1 MTPGFLPPVFDL
13 ALAFDTIPHVVVVPG
28 QPAGCC
34 SLALILCGSGAYIRA
49 APFNQTHFCA
59 LSLNAGK

>member
-1 MTPGFLPPVFDL
+1 
-13 ALAFDTIPHVVVVPG
+13 
-28 QPAGCC
+28 
-34 SLALILCGSGAYIRA
+34 LILCGSGAYIRA